1 MKKWIFVGIVILSST
16 FIGFYVKEYFTKDA
30 AVYTSQNPNA
40 AYFYPLDTI
49 PKIYHYRDIANGMN
63 EEFHR
68 IYTVEDALGPH
79 LIVEVY
85 AGDGRLREAI
95 NFNIDS
101 LVVQDHMV
109 VNRLQSKEKA
119 TLYKNQLFPFDLN
132 KEAWFASKF
141 SGVTDS
147 TLILNEVLRNFKS
160 KKSTQFLN
168 KKRAEALFFNDL
180 IRRTVLNPFTKKEN
194 EVLGYQT
201 TIYAKGYGLVAW
213 HNRNKTIHY
222 RLERILTQKEWI
234 KIIAR

>member
-1 MKKWIFVGIVILSST
+1 MKKWV
-16 FIGFYVKEYFTKDA
+16 FIGLLILGATLTGLYVNGYFSEQNA
-30 AVYTSQNPNA
+30 AYTSLNPNA

-49 PKIYHYRDIANGMN
+49 PKIYHYRDIANGLD

-85 AGDGRLREAI
+85 AADGRLREAI

-119 TLYKNQLFPFDLN
+119 TLYKNQLFPFDLQ

-147 TLILNEVLRNFKS
+147 TLILNEVLRNFQA
-160 KKSTQFLN
+160 KKPTVFLAN
-168 KKRAEALFFNDL
+168 QKAEALYFKDL
-180 IRRTVLNPFTKKEN
+180 IRRTVLNPYTRKEK
-194 EVLGYQT
+194 EVRGYQT
-201 TIYAKGYGLVAW
+201 SIYAKGYGLVAW

-222 RLERILTQKEWI
+222 RLERVLTQKEWI